1 MKLPTLLVL
10 FLAGSIPAIGAT
22 AQSQPDPT
30 VQDSVQV
37 SDQPETPAGSN
48 QLFSRENRDDFS
60 AENRELQKP
69 VCYKIRS
76 YHMVRE
82 DQDSDV
88 TRMDGYTT
96 CQPSSKY
103 QTKRTVLDQP

>member
-22 AQSQPDPT
+22 AQSQQNPDD
-30 VQDSVQV
+30 VI
-37 SDQPETPAGSN
+37 SN
-48 QLFSRENRDDFS
+48 QPKMILSSPELFARENRSHFLTDNWQ
-60 AENRELQKP
+60 AEKNT
-69 VCYKIRS
+69 VCYKMRS
-76 YHMVRE
+76 YHVVRE

-96 CQPSSKY
+96 CQPASKY
-103 QTKRTVLDQP
+103 QTKRTVLTQP